1 MSTMLEPAPI
11 TAPVVLDQVESHP
24 SATTPRTWQTAIAER
39 LADYAELSK
48 LRIAVMVLVTV
59 SVGYLLGLQGEGTFA
74 RLWPAWLGITLVA
87 AGSSALN
94 QWFEHATDSRM
105 HRTRRRPLPSGR
117 MSRIEVLVYGLTTAV
132 LGTIALLLW
141 VNTLTAILTATT
153 FVLYAFI
160 YTPLKRHTAFCTAI
174 GAIPG
179 ALPPVLGWTAT
190 GQPLNEQAFALFAV
204 LFLWQ
209 FPHFLAIA
217 WLYRDDYAQAG
228 LRMLPGTRPQAGL
241 TGLLAL
247 GHALCLLPVS
257 LLPMWSGLAGTG
269 YAVIAV
275 LAGGAY
281 VAAAAAFAQ
290 QEQRHSAKRLILVS
304 LVYLPLLQLA
314 LAGDHWRLLQGP
326 F

>member
-1 MSTMLEPAPI
+1 MSTIIEPTPI
-11 TAPVVLDQVESHP
+11 TTPVPLDQVEHRSTVT
-24 SATTPRTWQTAIAER
+24 SPRAWKIALVER

-94 QWFEHATDSRM
+94 QWFEQATDSRM
-105 HRTRRRPLPSGR
+105 QRTRRRPLPSGR
-117 MSRIEVLVYGLTTAV
+117 MSRTEVLTYGVTTAV
-132 LGTIALLLW
+132 LGTTVLCLW
-141 VNTLTAILTATT
+141 VNALTALLTAAT

-160 YTPLKRHTAFCTAI
+160 YTPLKRYTAFCTAI

-179 ALPPVLGWTAT
+179 ALPPVLGWTAA

-217 WLYRDDYAQAG
+217 WLYREDYAAAG
-228 LRMLPGTRPQAGL
+228 LRMLPGMRPQAGL

-269 YAVIAV
+269 YAVVAV